1 MIGAQ
6 LHKMIDQ
13 EDGDN
18 DDGDQVCLRVEEWLA
33 LGCKR

>member
-18 DDGDQVCLRVEEWLA
+18 DDGDQVCLRVEEVDFLS
-33 LGCKR
+33 CTR